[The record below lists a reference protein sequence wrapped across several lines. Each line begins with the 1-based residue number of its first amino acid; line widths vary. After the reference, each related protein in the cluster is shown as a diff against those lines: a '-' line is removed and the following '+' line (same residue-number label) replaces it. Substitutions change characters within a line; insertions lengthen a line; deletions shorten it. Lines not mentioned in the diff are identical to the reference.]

1 MYNEKGII
9 ISESGAIKRIRRKCY
24 ANNSTTWMKWTNFLK
39 MQPKIDTRR
48 NRKSAQ
54 PISTKGIEFIQKYSP
69 KKTQRIFMANA
80 IQYIMKK

>member
-1 MYNEKGII
+1 
-9 ISESGAIKRIRRKCY
+9 
-24 ANNSTTWMKWTNFLK
+24 MKWTNFLK
-39 MQPKIDTRR
+39 MQLKIDTRR

-54 PISTKGIEFIQKYSP
+54 PISTKGIEFIQKYPP